1 MIIFV
6 KIFAFCSRTF
16 LSRHAPVRVPGTSGH
31 ASPPPQHAAWP
42 EAAMPSCFTGTCA
55 TRSPSRK
62 GCHPRVDLG
71 GAHLPQQGILPRA
84 AVDTMVGDLDWSMFN
99 LPDQAQGIAVECV
112 EDPSGSRAWEPGP
125 CPAATCYFISYPQDK
140 KSMYDFIMIHAL
152 CSSSASQSPNRR
164 ILARGG
170 GGRGGGRHRLTA
182 VVAVPAASA
191 LAASSVLLGAQPDLT
206 GQFTADSSSQ
216 DAPGPWFLSGGIL
229 STGWPQYAF
238 ALPPPERGL
247 YRAMRRWCPDTLLH
261 GRQ

>member
-1 MIIFV
+1 
-6 KIFAFCSRTF
+6 
-16 LSRHAPVRVPGTSGH
+16 
-31 ASPPPQHAAWP
+31 
-42 EAAMPSCFTGTCA
+42 MPSCFTGTCA
-55 TRSPSRK
+55 TRSPSRN
-62 GCHPRVDLG
+62 GCHPRVDSG

-84 AVDTMVGDLDWSMFN
+84 AVDTMVGDLDWSMLN

-112 EDPSGSRAWEPGP
+112 EDPPGSRAWEPGP
-125 CPAATCYFISYPQDK
+125 CHTATCYFISYPQDK

-170 GGRGGGRHRLTA
+170 GGGGGRHRL
-182 VVAVPAASA
+182 VAVAAVPTASA
-191 LAASSVLLGAQPDLT
+191 LAASSVLLGAQPGLT
-206 GQFTADSSSQ
+206 GQFTAASSY
-216 DAPGPWFLSGGIL
+216 DAPGPWFLSDGIL

-247 YRAMRRWCPDTLLH
+247 CRAMRRLCPDTLLH